1 MSSPSAASTLN
12 VTGIAFAIYHVTD
25 VARARKFYGETLG
38 LKSCME
44 MEFAPGLWWV
54 EYDIGGPSALA
65 LTNFESPAMNATKSP
80 GVALE
85 VADIEKA
92 LAHVRDAGIAITW
105 GPNEIPVCH
114 SFAVKDPDGND
125 LYFHQRKPHAS
136 T

>member
-1 MSSPSAASTLN
+1 MNPPQAVLN

-25 VARARKFYGETLG
+25 VPRARKFYGETLG

-44 MEFAPGLWWV
+44 MEFAPGKWWV

-65 LTNFESPAMNATKSP
+65 ITNFESPAMNATKSP

-85 VADIEKA
+85 IANYDEA
-92 LAHVRDAGIAITW
+92 LASIRAAGIAITW
-105 GPNEIPVCH
+105 GPNEFPVCH

-125 LYFHQRKPHAS
+125 LYFHQRKS
-136 T
+136 RV

>member
-1 MSSPSAASTLN
+1 MSTPSSLLK
-12 VTGIAFAIYHVTD
+12 VSGVAFVIYHITD

-38 LKSCME
+38 LKSCSE
-44 MEFAPGLWWV
+44 MEFAPGMWWV

-85 VADIEKA
+85 VESFEHA
-92 LAHVRDAGIAITW
+92 LAHVRAAGIEITW
-105 GPNEIPVCH
+105 GPNEFPVCR

-125 LYFHQRKPHAS
+125 LYFHQRKPHVSA
-136 T
+136 